1 MKRKAFYACL
11 LATSL
16 FGSAASAA
24 IKFSE
29 YDLPNGLHVI
39 LHEDHSTPI
48 VAVSVMYHVG
58 SKNEDPQRTGFA
70 HFFEHLLF
78 EGSDNIKRGEYMKLV
93 QGAGGQLNA
102 NTTQDRTF
110 YYEVLPSNQLELAL
124 WMESERMLHAKIDEV
139 GVETQRKVVK
149 EEKKQRYDNTPYGQ
163 LINVVYE
170 NAFTTSNYRW
180 TPIGKEQYID
190 QATLQEFM
198 SFYKTYYVPDNAT
211 LVVGGDITPE
221 QATNLI
227 SKYFGDIPK
236 GAPLPRNLPA
246 EPTVTTEKR
255 VNFYDNIQLPAVIV
269 AYHTPKPGTSDYYA
283 LDMLS
288 SLLSQGNSSRL
299 QKEVVDKQQKAVNV
313 GAGGT
318 GNEDASVALM
328 YGIANMGVKPE
339 ELEKSMLAE
348 VEKVQKTGITDG
360 ELKKLMIQ
368 TETQLAE
375 ENGKVLGVVTNLAT
389 FRTFRGNAAL
399 INNEM
404 SEYQKVTKADIQRV
418 ANKYFTKNNRLVVYY
433 LPKADKKGISEHSNT
448 PTLQHSNNE
457 KNNAIHTHPCP
468 LPLRQ
473 LHKLLPLTAPS
484 ARSPAPRRKL
494 SWAKPKALPFRMVC
508 ASSWWKTTRCPSL
521 MCRWNWI
528 LSQSCKAV
536 WLAFTTSSAS

>member
-1 MKRKAFYACL
+1 MKRNAFYACL
-11 LATSL
+11 FAATF
-16 FGSAASAA
+16 FGSSARAA
-24 IKFSE
+24 IKFTE

-93 QGAGGQLNA
+93 QAAGGQLNA

-124 WMESERMLHAKIDEV
+124 WMESERMLHAKIDTI

-170 NAFTTSNYRW
+170 NAFTTHPYRW

-190 QATLQEFM
+190 QATLTEFM
-198 SFYKTYYVPDNAT
+198 NFYKTFYVPNNAT
-211 LVVGGDITPE
+211 LVIGGDITPE
-221 QATNLI
+221 QAKALI
-227 SKYFGDIPK
+227 GKYFGDIPR
-236 GAPLPRNLPA
+236 GTNAIPRNLPE
-246 EPTVTTEKR
+246 EPATTAEKR

-269 AYHTPKPGTSDYYA
+269 AYHTPKPGTRDYYA
-283 LDMLS
+283 LDLLS

-299 QKEVVDKQQKAVNV
+299 QKEIVDKQQKAVNV

-328 YGIANMGVKPE
+328 YGIANIGVKPE
-339 ELEKSMLAE
+339 DLEKSMLAE
-348 VEKVQKTGITDG
+348 VEKVQKLGVTDA
-360 ELKKLMIQ
+360 ELKKLMMQ
-368 TETQLAE
+368 TETQLAQ
-375 ENGKVLGVVTNLAT
+375 ENQKVLGVVTNLAT
-389 FRTFRGNAAL
+389 AYTFRGNADMVNQEL
-399 INNEM
+399 

-418 ANKYFTKNNRLVVYY
+418 ANKYFTKNNRLVVHY
-433 LPKADKKGISEHSNT
+433 LPKSAQKG
-448 PTLQHSNNE
+448 
-457 KNNAIHTHPCP
+457 
-468 LPLRQ
+468 
-473 LHKLLPLTAPS
+473 
-484 ARSPAPRRKL
+484 
-494 SWAKPKALPFRMVC
+494 
-508 ASSWWKTTRCPSL
+508 
-521 MCRWNWI
+521 
-528 LSQSCKAV
+528 
-536 WLAFTTSSAS
+536 